1 MEKVI
6 LKDLPESAIPLEKA
20 RRYNSDVDINDIVPG
35 QAIDLKKAL
44 VDGIVPQSSEAAGYQ
59 FNQLED
65 VDSVGASPKD
75 MFQQISQVEGVN
87 ASRAKRSNSSASET
101 SENQS

>member
-1 MEKVI
+1 MDKVI
-6 LKDLPESAIPLEKA
+6 LKDLPQSVIPLEKA
-20 RRYNSDVDINDIVPG
+20 LRYNSDVDINNIVPG

-65 VDSVGASPKD
+65 VDSVGSSPKD

-87 ASRAKRSNSSASET
+87 ASRAKRSNSSANET